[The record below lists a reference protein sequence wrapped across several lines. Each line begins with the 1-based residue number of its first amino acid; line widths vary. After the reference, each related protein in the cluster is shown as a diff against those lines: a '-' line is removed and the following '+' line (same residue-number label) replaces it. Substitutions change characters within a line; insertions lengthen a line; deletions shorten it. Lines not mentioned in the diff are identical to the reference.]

1 MIAFGGGLL
10 LGAVVEVLLPEG
22 MARLESSTVAVAFFM
37 AGGVMFFVVERTM
50 GRQRREAP
58 QLLGMLIDYIPESIA
73 LGGLVVSDPP
83 LAVLLALIIGMQ
95 NIPEG
100 FNAYRELISLKAA
113 RSWEVLRF
121 MLLLSLIGPV
131 AGVSA
136 HFLLADLPKVL
147 GVIMLMAAGGIM
159 YLMFQDIAPQSRLRH
174 HWAPPLGAVA
184 GFSVTLLASAWLV

>member
-1 MIAFGGGLL
+1 
-10 LGAVVEVLLPEG
+10 
-22 MARLESSTVAVAFFM
+22 
-37 AGGVMFFVVERTM
+37 M
-50 GRQRREAP
+50 GRQRREVP

-83 LAVLLALIIGMQ
+83 LAVLLALIIGML